1 MAMVLSIVVLSNV
14 AMEILASKLSSSTFT
29 DTVHHLMD
37 STTENV
43 ESKIISDLE
52 KSFRL
57 IEGVA
62 ASDTARNPD
71 MDLKERCEA
80 ISEIKS
86 INEIYENIGYY
97 DVDGNSFTA
106 GGQQINMSQSKF
118 FKETITGK
126 RFVDEPANS
135 PITGDLLQHF
145 CVPIYDRS
153 RRITGIIVANVKGD
167 VLSKQL
173 STVKFGKS
181 SDIVVFDR
189 ADGKVVASTNVEEV
203 KAGNTVNSKD
213 DTGIADIIEKVM
225 AGEKGGESFI
235 DSSTGVKMVSAFSP
249 IEGTSWSVLCVCP
262 YSDFYA
268 GLTHMLRIMTIVLVV
283 VLVIAGVASGAVV
296 SKSLK
301 PLKEVKA
308 AIEDIANGDA
318 DLTKRIKAKS
328 KDEIGDVV
336 RGFNTFTEKLQTI
349 ISRVKDSKAVLGEAG
364 TNLAACTDD
373 TSASIT
379 EILANIE
386 SVHGQVTNQSNSVHE
401 TAGAVNEIASNIESL
416 ERMISTQ
423 STSVSQASAAVEQM
437 IGNIGSVN
445 NSVEK
450 MTSSFDALSSSAHT
464 GSGLMAELTERITR
478 ITNMSETLQEANT
491 AIAAIAEQTNLLAM
505 NAAIEA
511 AHAGE
516 AGKGFSVVADEIR
529 KLSETSGQQSNTIGE
544 QLTSMKN
551 AITEVVEVSEKSNH
565 AFVEV
570 TNRISETDQLVHQ
583 IQSAMEEQN
592 EGSMQISEA
601 LHSMNDSTSEV
612 RTASHEMAEGNK
624 AILEGVRNLQDA
636 TGVIQDSMD
645 EMGIGAR
652 KINETGAALTEIA
665 GNMST
670 SIDSIGR
677 EIDQFK
683 V

>member
-1 MAMVLSIVVLSNV
+1 MAMLLSIVVLSNV
-14 AMEILASKLSSSTFT
+14 AMEILASKLSTSTFS
-29 DTVHHLMD
+29 DTVHNLMD

-52 KSFRL
+52 KTYRL

-62 ASDTARNPD
+62 ISDTARNPD
-71 MDLKERCEA
+71 IDLKTRCEM

-86 INEIYENIGYY
+86 INEIYENICYY
-97 DVDGNSFTA
+97 DAEGNSYSAA
-106 GGQQINMSQSKF
+106 GQAINMGDSLF
-118 FKETITGK
+118 FKETISGK
-126 RFVDEPANS
+126 RFVDEPAIS
-135 PITGDLLQHF
+135 RVSGDLLQHF
-145 CVPIYDRS
+145 CVPIYDDSRS
-153 RRITGIIVANVKGD
+153 ITGIIVANVKGD
-167 VLSKQL
+167 VLSKQI
-173 STVKFGKS
+173 STVKFGNS
-181 SDIVVFDR
+181 SDIVVFNR
-189 ADGKVVASTNVEEV
+189 TDGKVVASTKVEDV
-203 KAGNTVNSKD
+203 KAGNTVNSK
-213 DTGIADIIEKVM
+213 TENGITPILEKIM
-225 AGEKGGESFI
+225 RGEHGGQAFV
-235 DSSTGVKMVSAFSP
+235 DSETKTKMVAAFTP

-268 GLTHMLRIMTIVLVV
+268 GLTQMLQIMTVVLIV
-283 VLVIAGVASGAVV
+283 VLVIAGAASGIVIA
-296 SKSLK
+296 KSLN

-308 AIEDIANGDA
+308 AIEEIASGDA

-336 RGFNTFTEKLQTI
+336 RGFNTFTEKLQSI
-349 ISRVKDSKAVLGEAG
+349 ITRVKESKAELGEAG
-364 TNLAACTDD
+364 SNLSACTDD

-386 SVHGQVTNQSNSVHE
+386 AVHGQVTNQSNSVHE

-416 ERMISTQ
+416 GRMISSQ
-423 STSVSQASAAVEQM
+423 SASVSQASAAVEQM
-437 IGNIGSVN
+437 IGNISSVN
-445 NSVEK
+445 NSMEK
-450 MTSSFDALSSSAHT
+450 MTTSFDALSNSAQS
-464 GSGLMAELTERITR
+464 GSQLMSELTERITR

-551 AITEVVEVSEKSNH
+551 AITSVVEVSEKSNQ

-612 RTASHEMAEGNK
+612 RTSSHEMSEGNK
-624 AILEGVRNLQDA
+624 AILDGVRNLQDA
-636 TGVIQDSMD
+636 TGVIQSSMD

-665 GNMST
+665 GKMEE
-670 SIDSIGR
+670 SIDKIGK
-677 EIDQFK
+677 EIDKFK

>member
-29 DTVHHLMD
+29 DTVHNLMD

-71 MDLKERCEA
+71 MELQERCEA

-86 INEIYENIGYY
+86 INEIYENICYY
-97 DVDGNSFTA
+97 DAEGNSYSAA
-106 GGQQINMSQSKF
+106 GQAINMGDSEF
-118 FKETITGK
+118 FRETIKGK
-126 RFVDEPANS
+126 RFVDEPAIS
-135 PITGDLLQHF
+135 RVSGDLLQHF

-153 RRITGIIVANVKGD
+153 RRITGIIVANVRGD

-203 KAGNTVNSKD
+203 KVGNTVNSKD
-213 DTGIADIIEKVM
+213 DDGITQIIEKVM
-225 AGEKGGESFI
+225 AGERGGESFI
-235 DSSTGVKMVSAFSP
+235 DSHTGVKMVSAFSP

-268 GLTHMLRIMTIVLVV
+268 GLTHMLSIMTIVLVV
-283 VLVIAGVASGAVV
+283 VLVIAGVASGVV
-296 SKSLK
+296 VARSLK

-423 STSVSQASAAVEQM
+423 SASVSQASAAVEQM